1 MIERAFVDRKGQREA
16 LARRI
21 IFGDRLADADIGIA
35 MIEIVKTKLLA
46 ILVDAIGVVNVAAGQ
61 ETQDR
66 RLGGLDHGLQLPLA
80 EHVIADELDLAH
92 GRLLALG
99 DPIDEIGAAV
109 AAVDHFRHDADIIAP
124 DAVVGF
130 HDAADVGLHGRALQA
145 AAGLGLDELFEIAI
159 LDFLVAFEGDAIED
173 LRLCHMHQQAPV
185 LAVKGDV
192 LEQARCNQR
201 LQRNIEGRGIEPP
214 VGRGMKIRA
223 NGIGIDTS
231 VAFHDDGFGRGGSDR
246 RRRSG
251 HRQSSRDQQRGRDMP
266 EPVAKAWR
274 LSFDRHVRLS
284 VPVDRG
290 GGSNCS
296 RGAKE
301 CRSWGQLG
309 ANGQRYH
316 SFDTM
321 LLGRFVE
328 SSYSCFKSQLAL
340 PVRSSCHCVA
350 TTLVELR
357 VRNSFATGLIRECFF
372 VEHPMRYVAVAAAL
386 LIPIQFAR
394 AAVAPEIDP
403 RASLGVVQQWIYN
416 YRAKPDY
423 AHVPAAVR
431 VLFHSQ
437 TFKEPENAGIYL
449 GFIAGA
455 IGSNPAKAE
464 QLVNSFFPVPP
475 EDEWVIVRAI
485 AYSGLP
491 DWRDLMRRVAS
502 KMPARRVMID
512 GYLAGTLPTLMDIP
526 LEEKKAGMLDKLRG
540 AFTQNPFAKDEK
552 KLSTVITYAGSQ
564 DLLDALWGYYFAT
577 GSHLPIQ
584 RIMQML
590 PWSKSRDTVDKLTI
604 GSMARYTLASYAVRD
619 AELLEYLR
627 SELPRQPPA
636 VKAPLAE
643 VVEAADTVQ
652 IA

>member
-1 MIERAFVDRKGQREA
+1 
-16 LARRI
+16 
-21 IFGDRLADADIGIA
+21 
-35 MIEIVKTKLLA
+35 
-46 ILVDAIGVVNVAAGQ
+46 
-61 ETQDR
+61 
-66 RLGGLDHGLQLPLA
+66 
-80 EHVIADELDLAH
+80 
-92 GRLLALG
+92 
-99 DPIDEIGAAV
+99 
-109 AAVDHFRHDADIIAP
+109 
-124 DAVVGF
+124 
-130 HDAADVGLHGRALQA
+130 
-145 AAGLGLDELFEIAI
+145 
-159 LDFLVAFEGDAIED
+159 
-173 LRLCHMHQQAPV
+173 
-185 LAVKGDV
+185 
-192 LEQARCNQR
+192 
-201 LQRNIEGRGIEPP
+201 
-214 VGRGMKIRA
+214 
-223 NGIGIDTS
+223 
-231 VAFHDDGFGRGGSDR
+231 
-246 RRRSG
+246 
-251 HRQSSRDQQRGRDMP
+251 
-266 EPVAKAWR
+266 
-274 LSFDRHVRLS
+274 
-284 VPVDRG
+284 
-290 GGSNCS
+290 
-296 RGAKE
+296 
-301 CRSWGQLG
+301 
-309 ANGQRYH
+309 
-316 SFDTM
+316 
-321 LLGRFVE
+321 
-328 SSYSCFKSQLAL
+328 
-340 PVRSSCHCVA
+340 
-350 TTLVELR
+350 
-357 VRNSFATGLIRECFF
+357 
-372 VEHPMRYVAVAAAL
+372 MRYVAVAAAL

-491 DWRDLMRRVAS
+491 DWRNLMRRVAS
-502 KMPARRVMID
+502 KMPAARVMTD

-619 AELLEYLR
+619 AELREYLR
-627 SELPRQPPA
+627 SELPRQPAPI
-636 VKAPLAE
+636 KAPLAE

-652 IA
+652 LGAVRKDALAAVEELKAKGSDARRNLDFWGQVGVGALALGCVSAAALGQVAVGIPCVIGGSASQGLLSFWEKQQ